1 MAYNKKNKSPSVKT
15 PGVYRDATD
24 KQLGLDNDD
33 LENLS
38 LGNWNSLFRGNK
50 LLLSGDLLDVI
61 KSRSGIPVICSSS
74 LRVSKKGPCI
84 IFILLS

>member
-1 MAYNKKNKSPSVKT
+1 MAYNKKNKSPSIKT

-38 LGNWNSLFRGNK
+38 LGNWNSLF
-50 LLLSGDLLDVI
+50 ST
-61 KSRSGIPVICSSS
+61 PVHFST
-74 LRVSKKGPCI
+74 I
-84 IFILLS
+84 ISTPVYF